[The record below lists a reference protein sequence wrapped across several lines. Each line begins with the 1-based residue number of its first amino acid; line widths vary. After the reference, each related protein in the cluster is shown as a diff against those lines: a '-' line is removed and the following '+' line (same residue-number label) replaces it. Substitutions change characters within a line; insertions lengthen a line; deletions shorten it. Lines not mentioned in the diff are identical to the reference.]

1 MSCLPPLFVVNH
13 WTFVEGVERKYIV
26 LFAGA
31 YDAVMHTEEYCLGAS
46 FQQRMLKNVRLGT
59 IKWALLII

>member
-1 MSCLPPLFVVNH
+1 MEGGGEEVYCVVC
-13 WTFVEGVERKYIV
+13 G
-26 LFAGA
+26 GA